1 MDSYQRR
8 TYQDRITET
17 QWMVAVTRGI
27 RCQDVMCNVV
37 TIDCIVQLEFAKR
50 IELEHSD
57 QKTQKRGKTG
67 EMMNGFT

>member
-1 MDSYQRR
+1 
-8 TYQDRITET
+8 
-17 QWMVAVTRGI
+17 MVAVTRGI

-37 TIDCIVQLEFAKR
+37 TIDWNSLEFAKR

-57 QKTQKRGKTG
+57 QKKQKRGKTG